1 MLVLA
6 GFDMAPATV
15 VEWYYNYTSLANTMN
30 YRRLGRTELLLSEI
44 SLGTVE
50 LGLNYGI
57 APDGAG
63 LAPPSAAEAT
73 RLLHQ
78 ALDAG
83 LNFIDTARAYGTS
96 EEIIGQALSPERRN
110 QLYLATKVACLGPGG
125 QPLSG
130 EALRQQ
136 MRQSIAISLRYL
148 RTDWVD
154 LLLLH
159 DASVPALESGEAVAV
174 LKEFQAEGLTRYIG
188 ASTYGLEAPRLAIT
202 QGVEALQ
209 VAYNVLDQTLAD
221 EIFPLAQAQGVGLII
236 RSIFLKGALT
246 DRAEDLPPHLESLK
260 QRSRAFRQFVAGLTP
275 PLPAAQAAL
284 RFALARPEIAT
295 ILVGVRT
302 GPELDEALQAAT
314 TGPLSP
320 DVMAQLQAMR
330 WSDPLLNPG
339 RWGIP

>member
-1 MLVLA
+1 MH
-6 GFDMAPATV
+6 
-15 VEWYYNYTSLANTMN
+15 
-30 YRRLGRTELLLSEI
+30 YRRLGRTELLLSEV

-57 APDGAG
+57 TPDGTG
-63 LAPPSAAEAT
+63 LSPPSTAEAI

-78 ALDAG
+78 AIEAG

-96 EEIIGQALSPERRN
+96 EEIIGQALPPGRRH

-130 EALRQQ
+130 ETLRHQ
-136 MRQSIAISLRYL
+136 MRQFVTTSLRRL
-148 RTDWVD
+148 RTDGVD

-159 DASVPALESGEAVAV
+159 DASVPALQSGEAVAV
-174 LKEFQAEGLTRYIG
+174 LKELQAEGLTRYIG
-188 ASTYGLEAPRLAIT
+188 ASTYGIEAPRLAIA

-221 EIFPLAQAQGVGLII
+221 DIFPLAQAQGVGLII

-246 DRAEDLPPHLESLK
+246 DRGEDLPPHMEPLK

-275 PLPAAQAAL
+275 PLPAVQVSL
-284 RFALARPEIAT
+284 RFALGRPEIAT

-302 GPELDEALQAAT
+302 EPELEEALQAAAA
-314 TGPLSP
+314 GPLP
-320 DVMAQLQAMR
+320 AEVMAHLQTMR
-330 WSDPLLNPG
+330 WSDPLLNPS